1 GNPKLGPFRPHI
13 SRDIAFNNC
22 GVDELEEKPNPDP
35 AVNRAGHGT
44 HITGVIGAS
53 TDNGR
58 GVAGTCW
65 DCSIQMLKISPSK
78 ESYVVIGLDKAMAA
92 GAQVVNMSFRMLEE
106 PCAPQ
111 TKRFICNAIDKASN
125 RDTLLVAAAGN
136 DLGAI
141 DFPAIDSR
149 VVAVGGLEWI
159 STQSGKPIA
168 QFWSEE
174 PNCPFPDDPSN
185 PKSQCGS
192 NFGPELDLV
201 APAKTI
207 ISTMYQ
213 GFDHN
218 PTLSCGDNFL
228 PSSGYGPCTG
238 TSMATPFLV
247 GIAALVRS

>member
-1 GNPKLGPFRPHI
+1 PLVGTGDSFPDSNQWALHLLNLPEAWTRHKGHAFVAALDMGLQVNHEDLIPYGYDSTGNPKLGPFRPHI

-35 AVNRAGHGT
+35 TVNRAGHGT

-65 DCSIQMLKISPSK
+65 DCSIQMLKISPARTAF
-78 ESYVVIGLDKAMAA
+78 VVGALEWVMAE
-92 GAQVVNMSFRMLEE
+92 GAQAVNMSFRMLEE
-106 PCAPQ
+106 PCTPGS
-111 TKRFICNAIDKASN
+111 KRVICNSIEKASD
-125 RDTLLVAAAGN
+125 REILLVAAAGN
-136 DLGAI
+136 DLGDI

-159 STQSGKPIA
+159 STQSGEPIA

-174 PNCPFPDDPSN
+174 PNCPFPNDPEN

-192 NFGPELDLV
+192 NF
-201 APAKTI
+201 
-207 ISTMYQ
+207 
-213 GFDHN
+213 
-218 PTLSCGDNFL
+218 
-228 PSSGYGPCTG
+228 
-238 TSMATPFLV
+238 
-247 GIAALVRS
+247 